1 MVLVAIAVLLLVSL
15 LLAAGQATARTAP
28 REPAPELVRPAAR
41 LVPLLALAVA
51 GAVALVALRPA
62 LSALGAAESQAAGPA
77 ALTLAIGG
85 LVGPPLAGLVS
96 GAGIRR
102 GGALLASLGGAAAL
116 VAPIA
121 RPGALDL
128 IAGAVLGV
136 ALAAAV
142 ALTELARRSGVAIPP
157 KGVAALLFA
166 GSLGALVAG
175 LLLAAVPLPDVVL
188 GASIACLVAGLGA
201 WAPAPRERVAQRSA
215 G

>member
-1 MVLVAIAVLLLVSL
+1 GQT
-15 LLAAGQATARTAP
+15 AASSAP
-28 REPAPELVRPAAR
+28 REPAPELVPPPAR
-41 LVPLLALAVA
+41 LLPLLGLAVA

-96 GAGIRR
+96 GAGVRR

-128 IAGAVLGV
+128 IAAAVLGV

-142 ALTELARRSGVAIPP
+142 ALTELARRSGVAIP
-157 KGVAALLFA
+157 A
-166 GSLGALVAG
+166 
-175 LLLAAVPLPDVVL
+175 
-188 GASIACLVAGLGA
+188 
-201 WAPAPRERVAQRSA
+201 
-215 G
+215 